1 MDLHRLPT
9 GRPAG
14 QAIGL
19 ATLLCLVA
27 IVAGALLA
35 AQELARRVPPPIA
48 PFAPAVLG
56 AARYVAAIGGAL
68 LVGGLLVDVLLRRR
82 GLSAL
87 LLPVALLLPALA
99 RGPLYSPLLYLR
111 LLWHPHPALATPL
124 RASHAIF
131 AAVVLGALYVL
142 PRTVREIRRIP
153 VLRPETHGSAR
164 WVTPGELAR
173 AGLFSAEGILLGRIA
188 DDPRPIAD
196 SGDAHFAVIAP
207 SGAGKTT
214 CLVLPALFTA
224 PGTVIALDVKGE
236 LFALTSGFRHSVLG
250 HEILRFDPTDMSGTA
265 TRFNPLDTIPRDDR
279 DVAAA
284 QAIAQVLVTAEKDAH
299 SQTDDFWTRSAASA
313 LVTFLLH
320 SIYCRGDNTASLS
333 HTLALTSTPDVT
345 TLLLEMSRSNHDPH
359 FARQWRSNGQ
369 LTFTHPAIQEGA
381 LQLAGMEPRTRDGI
395 LATVNSALATFR
407 DGILA
412 RNTSDSDFSL
422 PELLAPGSKKTLYV
436 TIPPTRID
444 QLRPLLR
451 VFVRAV
457 LEAATQRPTGRLYRP
472 VDRLLLIL
480 DEFPVLGRLEI
491 LQSSIAFLRGYGVK
505 VFLAAQTIG
514 QIEQAYGQHQ
524 SILPNC
530 RIILTFAPADLKTA
544 EMFSKLTGQQTVH
557 TRRRSSSTSWK
568 GGSSTSLADQDHA
581 RPLLTPDEVRRLPST
596 EALLIVAGLPPA
608 RLLLR
613 PFYQQPELLRR
624 SQLPPAE
631 GRSAPTAPP
640 PISPDEA
647 YSLEG

>member
-1 MDLHRLPT
+1 MDLYRLPT
-9 GRPAG
+9 ARPAG
-14 QAIGL
+14 QALGL
-19 ATLLCLVA
+19 ATLLGLVA
-27 IVAGALLA
+27 IAAGALLA
-35 AQELARRVPPPIA
+35 AQELARRVPPPID
-48 PFAPAVLG
+48 PFAPALLG
-56 AARYVAAIGGAL
+56 TARYAAAIGGAL
-68 LVGGLLVDVLLRRR
+68 LVGGLVVDVLFRRR
-82 GLSAL
+82 GLSVL
-87 LLPVALLLPALA
+87 LLPLALLLPALA

-111 LLWHPHPALATPL
+111 LLWHPRPALAAPL
-124 RASHAIF
+124 RASHVLFGGI
-131 AAVVLGALYVL
+131 VLGVLYVL
-142 PRTVREIRRIP
+142 PRAVREIRRMP

-164 WVTPGELAR
+164 WVTAGELSK
-173 AGLFSAEGILLGRIA
+173 AGLFASDGILLGRVA
-188 DDPRPIAD
+188 DEPRPVAD
-196 SGDAHFAVIAP
+196 SGDAHLAVVAP

-236 LFALTSGFRHSVLG
+236 LFSLTSGFRQSALG

-265 TRFNPLDTIPRDDR
+265 ARFNPLDTIPRDDR

-320 SIYCRGDNTASLS
+320 SIYCRGENTASLS
-333 HTLALTSTPDVT
+333 HTLALASTPDLS
-345 TLLLEMSRSNHDPH
+345 TLLLEMSRWNHDPH
-359 FARQWRSNGQ
+359 FARQWRSKGQ

-381 LQLAGMEPRTRDGI
+381 LQLAGIEPRTRDGI
-395 LATVNSALATFR
+395 VATVNAALATFR

-412 RNTSDSDFSL
+412 RNTSTSDFSL
-422 PELLAPGSKKTLYV
+422 QELLEAGSKKTLYV

-457 LEAATQRPTGRLYRP
+457 LEAATQRPTGRYGP
-472 VDRLLLIL
+472 ADRLLLIL

-544 EMFSKLTGQQTVH
+544 EMFSKMTGQQTVH
-557 TRRRSSSTSWK
+557 IRRRSSSTSWK

-581 RPLLTPDEVRRLPST
+581 RPLLTADEVRRLPSN

-608 RLLLR
+608 RLLLK

-624 SQLPPAE
+624 SQLPPAA
-631 GRSAPTAPP
+631 GRAVPAVLP
-640 PISPDEA
+640 PIALDDA
-647 YSLEG
+647 YSLEE